1 MKKKKKNPR
10 QTRLTFSF
18 SYHFK
23 AAHIGCCFILQDT
36 TVVRDTDNGC
46 STMMK

>member
-1 MKKKKKNPR
+1 MKKKKKILVK
-10 QTRLTFSF
+10 LTFSF

-23 AAHIGCCFILQDT
+23 AAHIGCCFILQDI